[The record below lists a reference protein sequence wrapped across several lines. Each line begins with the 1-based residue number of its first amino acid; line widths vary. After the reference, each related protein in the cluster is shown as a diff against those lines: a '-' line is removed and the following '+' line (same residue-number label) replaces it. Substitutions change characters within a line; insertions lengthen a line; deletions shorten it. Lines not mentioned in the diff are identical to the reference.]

1 MYAGFRGTVIS
12 CKRNPVTQ
20 EPFFTME
27 VNGCI
32 YEMRCSDRFHQLLK
46 ATALNGVV
54 ILVHTHLHVAE
65 GEMSLIAFE
74 HAEERD
80 VFRILLGASGVGVK
94 VALAVLNQFNP
105 QELITHVLNEDVKA
119 ITAIKGV
126 GPKVAKRLILDLQ
139 EKLKQMATQGLG
151 HATPTGANTEH
162 APAYQQALQESLAVL
177 ESLGYEATEIAEALS
192 KLQHQ
197 NDATTLATF
206 DAEQLLRAL
215 LKTL

>member
-1 MYAGFRGTVIS
+1 MYAGFRGMLVS

-20 EPFFTME
+20 DPFFALE

-32 YEMRCSDRFHQLLK
+32 YEMRCTDRFHQSLK
-46 ATALNGVV
+46 VLGSHDVALM
-54 ILVHTHLHVAE
+54 VHSHLHVAE

-94 VALAVLNQFNP
+94 VALAVLNQFRP

-119 ITAIKGV
+119 ITAIKGI
-126 GPKVAKRLILDLQ
+126 GPKVAKRLILDVQ
-139 EKLKQMATQGLG
+139 EKLKQMATHGLASSSVG
-151 HATPTGANTEH
+151 KSTTSP
-162 APAYQQALQESLAVL
+162 PAYQQALSESLAVL
-177 ESLGYEATEIAEALS
+177 ESLGYEEAEIAEALS
-192 KLQHQ
+192 KLQEQHTVE
-197 NDATTLATF
+197 ALATF

-215 LKTL
+215 LKTV